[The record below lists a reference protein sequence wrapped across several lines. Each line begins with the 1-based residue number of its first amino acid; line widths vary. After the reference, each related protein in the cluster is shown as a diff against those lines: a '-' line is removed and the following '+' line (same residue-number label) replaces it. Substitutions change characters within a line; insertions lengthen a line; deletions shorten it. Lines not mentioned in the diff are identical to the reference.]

1 MHTMAHGRSVVK
13 GLNSFRTFRLGFIH
27 TVPRETSQRGMS
39 CEDKGL
45 DQLMETMS
53 YCMLPLHATVLCVR
67 PCNNNPMKLLPAK
80 SATLIVPICSSC
92 HRGPVPFQLHA
103 YTEAQ
108 TNTDLNRLWSDQL
121 FVANKT
127 FARAGLIKISSLYV
141 PSTVFSFILPRLL
154 LLPLQD
160 SESKA

>member
-67 PCNNNPMKLLPAK
+67 PH
-80 SATLIVPICSSC
+80 ATII
-92 HRGPVPFQLHA
+92 Q
-103 YTEAQ
+103 
-108 TNTDLNRLWSDQL
+108 
-121 FVANKT
+121 
-127 FARAGLIKISSLYV
+127 
-141 PSTVFSFILPRLL
+141 
-154 LLPLQD
+154 
-160 SESKA
+160 